1 MKVRPDDS
9 AASSDYSVTAENATQ
24 MVNRMRWIWFILGSI
39 QICVGLAALLIVTSP
54 SLMIRYG
61 YNEILPTIISIIGL
75 LIGMGVV
82 SVLTARY
89 LQSGKRN
96 AWKIAM
102 LISLLYTALGTATMF
117 TIMQGW
123 LALFT
128 SQTSIR
134 DMSVLSY
141 IIIGATLL
149 ALLGRRR
156 VRKHFRIYYG
166 SKKRTVVSV
175 FMNIAIV
182 AMPTL
187 TVFYGY
193 AYSTGVFF
201 MQEMDYV
208 HEYSFTTD
216 SLYAP
221 EGVTEWSIAAD
232 MPSPRDECVA
242 AVIENRI
249 YVVGGHDTTSFSSN
263 KVEVYDVASNTWSDA
278 KELPKALDHAGVAS
292 YDGKLYVVGGLM
304 ADFHASRT
312 LFIFDPATNE
322 WTRGS
327 DMPTARGAMTAQF
340 VNGMLYVVGGWNDE
354 PLGVNEAYDPA
365 SDTWVTKAPMPT
377 ARDHVASG
385 VVNDKLYVIGGRE
398 GSLWKNVNINEEY
411 DPEKDEWST
420 KAPVPSY
427 RGGLT
432 ATSMSD
438 SIYVFGG
445 ENPVRT
451 FDNNEQYIPSLDKW
465 IIRESLPTARH
476 ALASAVVDGSI
487 YVIGG
492 SLIPGFSLTGKNE
505 VFKPLDRKSVIENIG
520 T

>member
-9 AASSDYSVTAENATQ
+9 AASSDHSVTAENATQ

-39 QICVGLAALLIVTSP
+39 QICVGLAALPIVTSP

-61 YNEILPTIISIIGL
+61 YNEILPIIFSVIGL
-75 LIGMGVV
+75 LVGMGVV

-89 LQSGKRN
+89 LPSGKRN
-96 AWKIAM
+96 AWKIAVI
-102 LISLLYTALGTATMF
+102 ISLLYMALGTATIF

-128 SQTSIR
+128 SLTSIR
-134 DMSVLSY
+134 NMSALSY

-149 ALLGRRR
+149 ALLGTRR

-166 SKKRTVVSV
+166 SKKRAVVSV
-175 FMNIAIV
+175 FMTIAIV
-182 AMPTL
+182 AMPTFA
-187 TVFYGY
+187 VFYGY
-193 AYSTGVFF
+193 AYSTGVFV
-201 MQEMDYV
+201 MREMDYANK
-208 HEYSFTTD
+208 HDFIAN
-216 SLYAP
+216 SLYSP
-221 EGVTEWSIAAD
+221 EGTTEWSIAAD
-232 MPSPRDECVA
+232 MPTPRDEGVA

-249 YVVGGHDTTSFSSN
+249 YVVGGHDATTFASN
-263 KVEVYDVASNTWSDA
+263 KVEVYDIANNTWSEV
-278 KELPKALDHAGVAS
+278 KELPEALDHAGVAS
-292 YDGKLYVVGGLM
+292 YDGKLYVVGGLT
-304 ADFHASRT
+304 ADFQAARI
-312 LFIFDPATNE
+312 LFIFDPTTNE
-322 WTRGS
+322 WTRGN
-327 DMPTARGAMTAQF
+327 DMPTARGAMAAQF
-340 VNGMLYVVGGWNDE
+340 VNGMLYTVGGWNNE
-354 PLGVNEAYDPA
+354 PLRANEAYDPA

-385 VVNDKLYVIGGRE
+385 VVNDKLYVIGGRQ
-398 GSLWKNVNINEEY
+398 GSLWKNVNVNEEY
-411 DPEKDEWST
+411 DPENDEWST

-432 ATSMSD
+432 GASLSD

-476 ALASAVVDGSI
+476 GLASAVVDGSI

-492 SLIPGFSLTGKNE
+492 SLIPGSSLTGKNE
-505 VFKPLDRKSVIENIG
+505 VFTPIDWRISENDNP
-520 T
+520 